1 MSCNWVLY
9 KQTVRML
16 TDGMPAEA
24 RMSLHWAND
33 GKGQVGPDG
42 RRVYVTDAGWVHL
55 QRELVKPEP
64 DLTMHHGHYI
74 YRTDILGRPPI
85 GGAKGKARKVDF
97 MCELDTIAQI
107 DETRQRLGMSR
118 AKALRA
124 AVAAWLAANA
134 PSVPEDATN
143 GAPVSGGV
151 DPYLT

>member
-1 MSCNWVLY
+1 MSCNWVLH
-9 KQTVRML
+9 KDTIAML
-16 TDGMPAEA
+16 SGALRASA

-134 PSVPEDATN
+134 PGVSEDATN